1 MDHQSSQILSDPEL
15 DELLRSVKV
24 RVPLPGTFQVEVW
37 RRIAVSQEAALPV
50 RISRWMDGFFNL
62 LVRPTVATAAVLL
75 MISAGAWLGSV
86 GSDAGRDGK
95 QAYVQSVSPFAQTHE
110 GGHQ

>member
-1 MDHQSSQILSDPEL
+1 MNQQSSQILSDPEL

-62 LVRPTVATAAVLL
+62 LVRFLRREELPARNLEILYLFSPMPSFQERNQDNPLL
-75 MISAGAWLGSV
+75 CEISS
-86 GSDAGRDGK
+86 
-95 QAYVQSVSPFAQTHE
+95 E
-110 GGHQ
+110 